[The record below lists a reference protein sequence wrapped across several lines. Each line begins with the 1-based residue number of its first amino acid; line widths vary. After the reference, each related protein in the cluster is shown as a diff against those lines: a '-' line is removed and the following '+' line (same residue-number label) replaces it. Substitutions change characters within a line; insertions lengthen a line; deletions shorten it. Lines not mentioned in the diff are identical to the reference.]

1 MSYKSTLQTHN
12 AQMQENNALLA
23 QAIEKANAL
32 PDAGGG
38 SGDGVLRALVQR
50 TITEFSDPTLEEIG
64 SYAFYYCTELAS
76 VNLPAVKTINSY
88 AFGGCS
94 ILSSVKFPL
103 ANGVPSNCFRGCQ
116 SLETADFGKATR
128 FETNAFY
135 NCSKLTALIIRT
147 PTVAYLSSAGTV
159 FTGTPIENG
168 TGYIYVHRNLIDGR
182 DGPATYAA
190 ATNWSAYQFRAIEDY
205 PEITGG

>member
-1 MSYKSTLQTHN
+1 MTYKSTLQAHN
-12 AQMQENNALLA
+12 IRLQENSNLLA
-23 QAIEKANAL
+23 QAIEKANGL

-38 SGDGVLRALVQR
+38 GSDDGVLRALVQR

-76 VNLPAVKTINSY
+76 VNLPAVRTINSY

-103 ANGVPSNCFRGCQ
+103 VTGVTSNCFRGCQ

-135 NCSKLTALIIRT
+135 NCSVLTALIIRT
-147 PTVAYLSSAGTV
+147 PTVAYMSSAGTV
-159 FTGTPIENG
+159 FTGTPIANG
-168 TGYIYVHRNLIDGR
+168 TGYIYV
-182 DGPATYAA
+182 PASLVDSYKAG
-190 ATNWSAYQFRAIEDY
+190 TNWSAYAGQIRAIEEY